1 MSSAAKPTP
10 RRSPRLAAKSRIE
23 PEMTH
28 SEFVKRRQVLDKKLK
43 AAKEQVVAIPKPDSS
58 AYRVSVEDFKKRQ
71 LWRNTDSEDFK
82 AHLRIKR
89 AFEASKREYMQKVA
103 AVRPTLT
110 PDEIDVVRMT
120 RKILG
125 M

>member
-1 MSSAAKPTP
+1 MSSAAKLTP
-10 RRSPRLAAKSRIE
+10 RRSPRLGAKSQ
-23 PEMTH
+23 EMTH

-43 AAKEQVVAIPKPDSS
+43 AAKEQVTAIPKPDNS
-58 AYRVSVEDFKKRQ
+58 AYCASIEDFKKRQ
-71 LWRNTDSEDFK
+71 LWRNPDSEDFK
-82 AHLRIKR
+82 AHVRTKR